1 MIMQNSKA
9 PDAGWTGRQTFDQSL
24 SGKDKGSFLPS
35 AFRRLKLG
43 ASSKKL
49 HLNRQNI
56 HLCSS
61 LYIPWEHFDKNPL
74 LLYCPPLFSEK
85 AALI

>member
-1 MIMQNSKA
+1 MIMQNCKA
-9 PDAGWTGRQTFDQSL
+9 PDIGWTGRQTFDQSL

-35 AFRRLKLG
+35 AFRRLKLE

-49 HLNRQNI
+49 NLNPQNI

-61 LYIPWEHFDKNPL
+61 SYIPGEHFGKNPF
-74 LLYCPPLFSEK
+74 LLYSHPLFSKK